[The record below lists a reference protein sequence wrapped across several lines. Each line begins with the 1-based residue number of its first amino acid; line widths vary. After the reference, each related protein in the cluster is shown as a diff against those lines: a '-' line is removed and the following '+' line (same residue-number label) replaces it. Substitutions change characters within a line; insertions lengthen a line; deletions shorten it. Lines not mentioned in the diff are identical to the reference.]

1 MSFTGKLISFAA
13 LSSLTATGALAQS
26 LPPSVAACTSEK
38 DSLARL
44 VCFDREVA
52 KYTQPTARGAPT
64 PASPVAAPPSAPVVA
79 VAPPAAAP
87 PDHDDFGV
95 NATIIRQR
103 NEAKPAEQQAP
114 KQMRAAITRIA
125 TKPFGELILTLD
137 NGQVWEQPEHI
148 DTFMIKVGDGVV
160 IKQGKLGSYLLT
172 ADSGATTRI
181 RRIH

>member
-13 LSSLTATGALAQS
+13 LSSLTAAAALAES
-26 LPPSVAACTSEK
+26 LPPSVAACASEK

-52 KYTQPTARGAPT
+52 KYTQAAARVAPT
-64 PASPVAAPPSAPVVA
+64 PATP
-79 VAPPAAAP
+79 VAPPPPAPGVAATQPPAAS

-103 NEAKPAEQQAP
+103 NEAKPPEQQAP
-114 KQMRAAITRIA
+114 KQMRAAITKIA

-148 DTFMIKVGDGVV
+148 ETFIIKVGDGVV
-160 IKQGKLGSYLLT
+160 IKQGKLGSFLLT